1 MHFLVISKLP
11 EFTPEG
17 EVIPGQCEPYTG
29 GWRLKLIV
37 DGTAEE
43 ILAGTYYEI
52 RRVQRRCIGKSADET
67 RKLASE
73 AAKAMNAAQQGGP
86 SGDDGNE
93 STQILGMDEVR
104 RAMLEME
111 LTTAIDDLDENAE
124 WLKVSERDGVAVVSL
139 GAGVES
145 VDAKAVLGAI
155 GRAFDS
161 GESAFVVDLGDRGP
175 AGDGFPGHLRDLA
188 ARARERGRFL
198 GVVGA
203 SDDLRSELDGDS
215 SEDAPLF
222 FANLEG
228 ALSAAAEA
236 RETEDVAGPSSD
248 GLAGES
254 QGE

>member
-17 EVIPGQCEPYTG
+17 EVVPGQCEPYTG

-37 DGTAEE
+37 DGKHED
-43 ILAGTYYEI
+43 ILSGTYYEI
-52 RRVQRRCIGKSADET
+52 RRVQRRCVGKSADET

-73 AAKAMNAAQQGGP
+73 AAEAMKATPRSGP
-86 SGDDGNE
+86 GSDDANE

-111 LTTAIDDLDENAE
+111 LTAAIDDLDENAE

-145 VDAKAVLGAI
+145 VAAEAAFGAI
-155 GRAFDS
+155 DKAFDS
-161 GESAFVVDLGDRGP
+161 GEAPFVIDLGGRGP
-175 AGDGFPGHLRDLA
+175 TGDGLAGRLRDLA
-188 ARARERGRFL
+188 ARARERGRFI

-215 SEDAPLF
+215 SEAVPALF
-222 FANLEG
+222 ADLEG

-236 RETEDVAGPSSD
+236 RETEGVAGSSSD
-248 GLAGES
+248 GPAGES